1 MNNYEFI
8 VDEFF
13 NALQSRVITIEEA
26 LNNIDKLI
34 ETNIDLAEVLVKEMR
49 RRTDIGGTVTVN
61 YLANKISEKRFDLG
75 MSPEVRAR
83 YDEYMRVGKQ
93 ALKNKSFQ
101 KAKRVFSEAYDE
113 IAHPLFMYYK
123 GKSSFYLKEHDEA
136 VDCFH
141 KYISMGSENFGKSN
155 MYLYGLA
162 RIRGRERERRYRAAL
177 LYHFPF
183 IFDSEEHR
191 DSLVRFFKTPPS
203 RERILPSCITFKNS
217 DESSFNVFSN
227 YDESS
232 YVYVKKDKNK

>member
-1 MNNYEFI
+1 MENNEL
-8 VDEFF
+8 VVEEFF
-13 NALQSRVITIEEA
+13 SSLQSRVITIEEA

-34 ETNIDLAEVLVKEMR
+34 EINIDLAEVLVKEMR

-75 MSPEVRAR
+75 MSPEIRTK
-83 YDEYMRVGKQ
+83 YEDYMKVGKQ

-101 KAKRVFSEAYDE
+101 KANRVFSEAYDE
-113 IAHPLFMYYK
+113 IGHPLFMYYK
-123 GKSSFYLKEHDEA
+123 GKSLFYLNEHEKA
-136 VDCFH
+136 TDCFH
-141 KYISMGSENFGKSN
+141 EYISTGSKNFGKSN

-203 RERILPSCITFKNS
+203 RERILPSSVSVKNI
-217 DESSFNVFSN
+217 DNSSFSVFSN
-227 YDESS
+227 YEESS
-232 YVYVKKDKNK
+232 YVYAKKNKKA

>member
-1 MNNYEFI
+1 MENNEL
-8 VDEFF
+8 VVEEFF
-13 NALQSRVITIEEA
+13 SLLQSRVITIEEA

-34 ETNIDLAEVLVKEMR
+34 ETNIDLAEALVKEMR

-75 MSPEVRAR
+75 LSSEVRTK
-83 YDEYMRVGKQ
+83 YDEYMKVGKQ

-101 KAKRVFSEAYDE
+101 KANRVFNEAYNE
-113 IAHPLFMYYK
+113 IGHPLFMYYI
-123 GKSSFYLKEHDEA
+123 GKSLFYLNSHEEA
-136 VDCFH
+136 TDCFH
-141 KYISMGSENFGKSN
+141 KYISMGSKNFGKTN

-162 RIRGRERERRYRAAL
+162 RMRGRERERRYRAAL

-203 RERILPSCITFKNS
+203 RERVLPSCVTFKNS
-217 DESSFNVFSN
+217 DNTSFNVFSN

-232 YVYVKKDKNK
+232 YVYVKKEKKA